1 MNIPKCFPG
10 ASHYFIVEGENRFM
24 LEHFGSED
32 PLFQDRIEFKENLIN
47 DLVVRVA
54 DADLKI
60 KLLLAA
66 KEKYDEEKR
75 KYLSA
80 EAALECSL
88 LDDAL
93 QTNLLE
99 IAEILA
105 EFLNR
110 LRTKIPAQGRLF
122 RRSNKTLSKMD
133 RGGQDAYVRSRSFL
147 FPDLDEATS
156 NGKVKDSCFHALANR
171 LQTIGDSIL
180 KFRDKVL
187 AHKYDEERFITRLS
201 FQQYCET
208 KEALSSTLD
217 AVAIVGTLSCN
228 DWSMT
233 RSPIE
238 IPRTAQWLNEGLRAA
253 ACPIRWNMGIEPFY
267 VKHGMKTVQCPNNPT
282 DISQ

>member
-1 MNIPKCFPG
+1 MNDSKFFPG
-10 ASHYFIVEGENRFM
+10 SSHYFIREGESRFI

-32 PLFQDRIEFKENLIN
+32 PLFQERIEFKENLIN

-60 KLLLAA
+60 KLLLTA
-66 KEKYDEEKR
+66 KEKYEEEKR

-80 EAALECSL
+80 EVALECSL

-93 QTNLLE
+93 QTSLLE
-99 IAEILA
+99 IAEIFA

-110 LRTKIPAQGRLF
+110 LRTKIPAQSHLF
-122 RRSNKTLSKMD
+122 RKFKKNLSKMD
-133 RGGQDAYVRSRSFL
+133 WGSQDAYAQSRSFL
-147 FPDLDEATS
+147 FPELDDAINS
-156 NGKVKDSCFHALANR
+156 GKVKDSYFHTLANR
-171 LQTIGDSIL
+171 LQTTGDSIL

-187 AHKYDEERFITRLS
+187 AHKYDEERFVTHLS
-201 FQQYCET
+201 FKQYCEI
-208 KEALSSTLD
+208 KDALASTLD
-217 AVAIVGTLSCN
+217 AVAIVGTLCCN

-238 IPRTAQWLNEGLRAA
+238 IPRTAQWLNEGLIAA
-253 ACPIRWNMGIEPFY
+253 ACPIRWNMGVEPRY
-267 VKHGMKTVQCPNNPT
+267 VKHGMKTVQSPNKPT